1 MVSDPAAGV
10 RMPAMKARTL
20 AIPVAAAAAA
30 LFCAVLQPKPFA
42 SDAAFKSYVGGLG
55 LSGVTAQAA
64 TARLEGEGFHCG
76 PSDKV
81 IAGAPQ
87 EIVFLCQ
94 RTASE
99 MSCSQS
105 QTVVLQL
112 DWVGTP
118 RVELAPGMRIK
129 SIGSVLDSK
138 GCK

>member
-1 MVSDPAAGV
+1 MVADCARGV
-10 RMPAMKARTL
+10 RMWPMPARSLSTLVLVVATALACRTFQ
-20 AIPVAAAAAA
+20 A
-30 LFCAVLQPKPFA
+30 KPFA
-42 SDAAFKSYVGGLG
+42 SDTEFKSYLGDLG

-64 TARLEGEGFHCG
+64 TQKLEHEGFACHTG
-76 PSDKV
+76 DKV

-94 RTASE
+94 RAAS
-99 MSCSQS
+99 SLGCSQN
-105 QTVVLQL
+105 QTVVMRL

-129 SIGSVLDSK
+129 SLGSVLDSK